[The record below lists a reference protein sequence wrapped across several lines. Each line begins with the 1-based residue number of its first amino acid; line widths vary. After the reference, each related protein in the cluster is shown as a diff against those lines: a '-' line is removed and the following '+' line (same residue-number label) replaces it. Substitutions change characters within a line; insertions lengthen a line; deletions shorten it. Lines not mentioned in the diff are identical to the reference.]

1 MPAAF
6 NVEGIE
12 IPRHHDLAPLD
23 KAYVLINYPR
33 AQAAADTPEWTFE
46 HALDVAKVDAPTKA
60 KLLQDFNAKNYDGVR
75 TKFNQWNAIMQ
86 AAAGN

>member
-6 NVEGIE
+6 NLEGIN
-12 IPRHHDLAPLD
+12 IPRHYNLTALD

-33 AQAAADTPEWTFE
+33 AQAAAATPEWTFE
-46 HALDVAKVDAPTKA
+46 HALDVARVDAATKA

-86 AAAGN
+86 AGAGN